1 MTQQLQPQAPVT
13 LVGPA
18 RFRLHRR
25 PRHLPAPVPS
35 GEIVVAAPPRV
46 AQAAVHGWPL
56 LLPLL
61 SGAGSLPL
69 LLGSPGSGRRWL
81 LLGTGASLLLSTAA
95 GLGLRLLAR
104 RGVER
109 SRRREQARYL
119 GYLHRVRAEVA
130 GVVELQ
136 RAAAR
141 WLHPELDSLLHLVE
155 AGERVWERSATD
167 EDFLEVRVGAG
178 EVPLAAPVR
187 LDLGHDPLA
196 DHEPELLARAE
207 DLVERSARL
216 QALPVTVALRHAG
229 VVAVHGAPGAAR
241 SLVRS
246 MLLRAGV
253 FCGPSELGIVGLFP
267 PDTAPAWEWLKWLPH
282 AREAPMVAATPVP
295 QCRVAASSRRA
306 GALLE
311 RVVAACLGGG
321 KSDGGGPHWLVVMD
335 GSTPDGALGRLPAVA
350 ALLRAAPVAGV
361 TVICLVGR
369 AADEPSTTMLR
380 LELDGRG
387 GVAVTDLAAGERRV
401 RRGRADRADLAV
413 SEAIA
418 RRLAPLRLGAPTD
431 SDVEEA
437 EPELGRLLDGL
448 GPPVPSGAS
457 GAGGSPAP
465 PEDRLLRAPIGQ
477 RVGASWRAPVMLD
490 LKEAAAGGMG
500 PHGLLVGATGSGKS
514 ELLRTLVA
522 GLALTHPPELLS
534 LVLVDFKGGA
544 AFAGLAG
551 LPHTAGLITN
561 LQAEPRTVDRAR
573 AALRGELERRQ
584 RLLRDAGDLD
594 SVEAYQRTRS
604 ADPTLEP
611 LPRLLI
617 VVDEFGELLAAHP
630 EFLDL
635 FTAIGRTG
643 RSLGIHL
650 LLASQRLEAGRLRG
664 LDSHLRYRICLRTF
678 SPADSAAVLGA
689 PDAYFLPPAPG
700 HGLLKVDSDPHLR
713 FKSLL
718 VSGLTRAATVGRAAI
733 ASELPLVLPFDP
745 LIEPARPG
753 GPDDWS
759 GQSMPRG
766 EADGAAGSP
775 ASPGCGDLEAVV
787 RAMAPIARAGS
798 RTHRI
803 WLPPLAATIPLD
815 QVVELGRPPSSP
827 GHPGWL
833 RVPVGVVDRPFEQSQ
848 EPLLIDLTGQSGHL
862 AIAGAPRSGKS
873 TLLATLIA
881 GFALTHRPD
890 EVQCYCVDL
899 GGGLLH
905 ELTGLPHVGAV
916 LGIRAPSEV
925 RRLVHEL
932 LAILAEREEGF
943 RRHGIASM
951 PAWHRRRAAMPAAER
966 DRYGEVF
973 LVIDNW
979 SRFRQAFPDLEPEV
993 EVLAGSGLHYGVHLV
1008 VAVNRWPDLRLALRD
1023 NIGGH
1028 LELRLN
1034 DPLESEIDR
1043 AAAARLPGRLP
1054 GRGLTAAG
1062 DEFQTAL
1069 PPVLASPDQ
1078 PAEHAPDAAH
1088 VRSIADHAIRSP
1100 TGAEA
1105 PPLHPMPTLIP
1116 LEALLVE
1123 SAEPTGPTNG
1133 PTVSAARPTGSLHA
1147 LKSVPIGLH
1156 DHRLELVRLDLGSA
1170 PHVLVFGDPESGKTA
1185 TLRCVATALMAH
1197 HAPDALRVVLVDF
1210 RRSLAGLMEAA
1221 HCDAYASTAT
1231 AAAEAAGRLR
1241 SALERCVPGDTGQSP
1256 ATGGRW
1262 GGAGP
1267 HHLLVIDDYDLVAAT
1282 GHNPLDPLLD
1292 LVVLGRD
1299 VGLHVLLAR
1308 PVNGTAR
1315 GSFEPFYQQVRDSGG
1330 AGLILSGDP
1339 REGPLLGARTA
1350 TPQPPGRGHLVTRH
1364 GRGGLVQVAWVQ
1376 PDAPP
1381 PTAADRA
1388 APGHPARGIPAP
1400 ATWPARATS
1409 SATAPDSPPPGRA
1422 TPTDVTPGPL

>member
-1 MTQQLQPQAPVT
+1 MTQQLPPQAPVT
-13 LVGPA
+13 LAGPA
-18 RFRLHRR
+18 RFRLHHR

-46 AQAAVHGWPL
+46 AQAAAQGWPL

-69 LLGSPGSGRRWL
+69 LLGSPASGRRWL

-109 SRRREQARYL
+109 ARRRERARYL
-119 GYLHRVRAEVA
+119 GYLHRVRVEVERVA
-130 GVVELQ
+130 ALQ
-136 RAAAR
+136 RAAAS
-141 WLHPELDSLLHLVE
+141 WLHPELDSLLGLVE

-167 EDFLEVRVGAG
+167 DDFLEVRVGVG

-196 DHEPELLARAE
+196 DHEPELLASAE
-207 DLVERSARL
+207 DLVERSTRL
-216 QALPVTVALRHAG
+216 RALPLTVPLRHAG
-229 VVAVHGAPGAAR
+229 VVAVHGPPAAAR

-246 MLLRAGV
+246 MLLRAAV
-253 FCGPSELGIVGLFP
+253 FQGPSDLAIAGLFP
-267 PDTAPAWEWLKWLPH
+267 PDAAPAWEWLKWLPH
-282 AREAPMVAATPVP
+282 AREAPLVGTTPVP
-295 QCRVAASSRRA
+295 RCQVAAGRRRAAAMLERVAASCMRA
-306 GALLE
+306 G
-311 RVVAACLGGG
+311 R
-321 KSDGGGPHWLVVMD
+321 SDGGEPAWLVVMD
-335 GSTPDGALGRLPAVA
+335 GYTPDGALGRLPAVA
-350 ALLRAAPVAGV
+350 TLLRTAPAAGV
-361 TVICLVGR
+361 TAICLVGR
-369 AADEPSTTMLR
+369 AADEPSTTALR
-380 LELDGRG
+380 VELDGRG
-387 GVAVTDLAAGERRV
+387 GVAATDLAAGERRV
-401 RRGRADRADLAV
+401 RHGRTDRAEPAV

-418 RRLAPLRLGAPTD
+418 RRLAPLRLAAPAD
-431 SDVEEA
+431 SDTPEA
-437 EPELGRLLDGL
+437 E
-448 GPPVPSGAS
+448 
-457 GAGGSPAP
+457 

-477 RVGASWRAPVMLD
+477 PVGTSSSAPVMLD

-594 SVEAYQRTRS
+594 GIEAYQRERS

-700 HGLLKVDSDPHLR
+700 HGLLKVDSDPHRR
-713 FKSLL
+713 FRGLL
-718 VSGLTRAATVGRAAI
+718 VSGLSRAATVGHAAV
-733 ASELPLVLPFDP
+733 APEPSLVLPFDP
-745 LIEPARPG
+745 LIEPARPSG
-753 GPDDWS
+753 SDGWS
-759 GQSMPRG
+759 GRSVPRS

-775 ASPGCGDLEAVV
+775 APPGCGDLEAVV
-787 RAMAPIARAGS
+787 RVMAPIVRAGR

-803 WLPPLAATIPLD
+803 WLPALEATIPLD
-815 QVVELGRPPSSP
+815 QVVEVGSPPRSP
-827 GHPGWL
+827 GHPDWL
-833 RVPVGVVDRPFEQSQ
+833 RVPVGVVDRPFDQSQ
-848 EPLLIDLTGQSGHL
+848 EPLLLDFTGQSGHL

-890 EVQCYCVDL
+890 EVQFYCVDL
-899 GGGLLH
+899 GGGPLH
-905 ELTGLPHVGAV
+905 ELAGLPHLGAI
-916 LGIRAPSEV
+916 LGIREPGEV

-932 LAILAEREEGF
+932 LAVLAEREEGF

-951 PAWHRRRAAMPAAER
+951 AAWHRRRAAMPPAER
-966 DRYGEVF
+966 DRYGEAF

-979 SRFRQAFPDLEPEV
+979 SRFRQAFSDLEPAI
-993 EVLAGSGLHYGVHLV
+993 EVLVGSGLHCGFHLV
-1008 VAVNRWPDLRLALRD
+1008 VAANRWPDLRLALRD
-1023 NIGGH
+1023 NIGGR

-1043 AAAARLPGRLP
+1043 AAATRLPDRLP
-1054 GRGLTAAG
+1054 GRGLTPAG

-1069 PPVLASPDQ
+1069 PLVLASHDQ
-1078 PAEHAPDAAH
+1078 PATHAPGKACSRSVAH
-1088 VRSIADHAIRSP
+1088 HAIRSP

-1105 PPLHPMPTLIP
+1105 PPLRPLPALIP
-1116 LEALLVE
+1116 LEPLLVAGGDPPGSTGGPAG
-1123 SAEPTGPTNG
+1123 SAVRPIKPPKPPSGDLGGPTGAPAG
-1133 PTVSAARPTGSLHA
+1133 PPGA
-1147 LKSVPIGLH
+1147 LKPVPIGLH
-1156 DHRLELVRLDLGSA
+1156 DHRLELVRLDLGSS
-1170 PHVLVFGDPESGKTA
+1170 PHLMVFGDPESGRSA

-1197 HAPDALRVVLVDF
+1197 HAPDTLRMVLVDF
-1210 RRSLAGLMEAA
+1210 RQSLAGLVKSA

-1231 AAAEAAGRLR
+1231 AAAEAARRLR
-1241 SALERCVPGDTGQSP
+1241 SILERRVPGNMGQSP
-1256 ATGGRW
+1256 APGGSW
-1262 GGAGP
+1262 GGGGP
-1267 HHLLVIDDYDLVAAT
+1267 HHLLVIDDYDLVAA
-1282 GHNPLDPLLD
+1282 GGRNPLDPLLD
-1292 LVVLGRD
+1292 LVALGRD

-1315 GSFEPFYQQVRDSGG
+1315 GSFEPFYQRVRDSSG

-1350 TPQPPGRGHLVTRH
+1350 TPQPPGRGQLVIRH
-1364 GRGGLVQVAWVQ
+1364 GRGGLVQVAWAP

-1381 PTAADRA
+1381 DP
-1388 APGHPARGIPAP
+1388 
-1400 ATWPARATS
+1400 
-1409 SATAPDSPPPGRA
+1409 A
-1422 TPTDVTPGPL
+1422 TPTDVTPGPP